1 MDLEKIGS
9 FIRDKRKEKNLTQ
22 LELSEKI
29 FVSEKTVSKWE
40 TGKGFPDTSLMIPL
54 CDALEISAN
63 ELLSGEEI
71 KDDKT
76 YKEKAEKNLIEL
88 KDSQAKINKHLLN
101 MEYFI
106 IVSAIVLFMACTIM
120 AAYFQIPD
128 YARIIIMVLGF
139 LNLIVMF
146 IVSIILETKVG
157 FYQCKKCGY
166 KYIPTY
172 SQSLNSMHMGRT
184 KYMKCPKCKQ
194 RSWNKKVID

>member
-1 MDLEKIGS
+1 MELEKVGN

-22 LELSEKI
+22 LGLAEKI
-29 FVSEKTVSKWE
+29 FVSEKTISKWE
-40 TGKGFPDTSLMIPL
+40 TGKGFPDTSLIVPL
-54 CDALEISAN
+54 CEVLEISAN

-88 KDSQAKINKHLLN
+88 KDEQAKINKHLLN

-106 IVSAIVLFMACTIM
+106 IISSIIVLLTCAIL
-120 AAYFQIPD
+120 ASYLNIQN
-128 YARIIIMVLGF
+128 YLRIIILAIGF
-139 LNLIVMF
+139 INVVVMF
-146 IVSIILETKVG
+146 IVSVIIETKVG
-157 FYQCKKCGY
+157 FYQCGKCGH

-172 SQSLNSMHMGRT
+172 AQSINSMHMGRT
-184 KYMKCPKCKQ
+184 KYMKCPKCHK